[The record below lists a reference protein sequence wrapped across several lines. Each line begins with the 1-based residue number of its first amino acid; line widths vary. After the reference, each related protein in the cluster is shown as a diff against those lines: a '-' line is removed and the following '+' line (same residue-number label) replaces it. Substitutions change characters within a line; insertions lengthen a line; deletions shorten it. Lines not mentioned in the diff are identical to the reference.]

1 LAIIKSNLTILFISH
16 DAYRTG
22 APILLLN
29 LASLLRSKGFEIEFL
44 LKKEGELT
52 DEFKSIGNTRLAQSS
67 DSFLQKIKRK
77 LFKSEKAF
85 DNISNLPWDSY
96 SCVLSNTITNGNIL
110 PIVRKYYK
118 GKIFS
123 YIHELEIASMF
134 FTNEQDVAHLLE
146 TTDHYLVPCEAV
158 ERFLERK
165 YNIPASRIDLL
176 PYYIPKKNT
185 SSPEKKINETS
196 FLVGGVGTPDWRK
209 SPDLFIQ
216 VGAMVFKLLPEA
228 NILFVWKGVSE
239 NNIDVKRLEYDIEKA
254 GLTGRVLLER
264 ASGDMP
270 DFYNQLNLLLLTS
283 REDPY
288 PLVVLEAAAAAVPT
302 ICFENSGGAIE
313 FVQGSKGG
321 TTVPYLH
328 VQAMA
333 TEVINFYQN
342 RQAQETAG
350 QNAKNYLERTH
361 EDKDFVYEQFC
372 AVFKKLNIE

>member
-1 LAIIKSNLTILFISH
+1 LTRKILFISH

-29 LASLLRSKGFEIEFL
+29 LAALLRSKGFEIDFL
-44 LKKEGELT
+44 LKKGGDLV
-52 DEFKSIGNTRLAQSS
+52 DEFKAIGTTTITQPSQSFS
-67 DSFLQKIKRK
+67 SRVKRK
-77 LFKSEKAF
+77 LLMNETLYH
-85 DNISNLPWDSY
+85 DIENLAWNSY
-96 SCVLSNTITNGNIL
+96 SFILSNTITNGDIL
-110 PIVRKYYK
+110 SIVRKYYK

-123 YIHELEIASMF
+123 YIHELEIASVF

-146 TTDHYLVPCEAV
+146 TTDHYLVPCKAV
-158 ERFLERK
+158 ERFLEKK
-165 YNIPASRIDLL
+165 YAIPASRVALL
-176 PYYIPKKNT
+176 PYYIPKKNS
-185 SSPEKKINETS
+185 SSPKKKINEKP
-196 FLVGGVGTPDWRK
+196 FLVGGVGTADWRK
-209 SPDLFIQ
+209 GPDLFLQ
-216 VGAMVFKLLPEA
+216 VGAMVFGLLPDA

-239 NNIDVKRLEYDIEKA
+239 NNIDVKRLEYDIKKA
-254 GLTGRVLLER
+254 GLTGRVLLEQ

-270 DFYNQLNLLLLTS
+270 DFYKQLNLLLLTS

-321 TTVPYLH
+321 VSVAYLN

-361 EDKDFVYEQFC
+361 QDKDFVYEQFC
-372 AVFKKLNIE
+372 AAIKKLNIE